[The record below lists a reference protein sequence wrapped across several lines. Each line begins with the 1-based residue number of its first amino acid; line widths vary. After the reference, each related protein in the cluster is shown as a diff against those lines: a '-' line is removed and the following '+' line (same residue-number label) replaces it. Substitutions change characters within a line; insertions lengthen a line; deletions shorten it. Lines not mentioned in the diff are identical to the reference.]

1 MVPSLWRIGSVIN
14 PSHFAEPF
22 PVMRRLLSFFFYA
35 YKQRLIIGACGSN
48 MKRERKHSI
57 LTVASQPSIPRA
69 ASVRRE
75 VFYN

>member
-1 MVPSLWRIGSVIN
+1 
-14 PSHFAEPF
+14 
-22 PVMRRLLSFFFYA
+22 MRRLLSFFFYA

-69 ASVRRE
+69 ASVSRE